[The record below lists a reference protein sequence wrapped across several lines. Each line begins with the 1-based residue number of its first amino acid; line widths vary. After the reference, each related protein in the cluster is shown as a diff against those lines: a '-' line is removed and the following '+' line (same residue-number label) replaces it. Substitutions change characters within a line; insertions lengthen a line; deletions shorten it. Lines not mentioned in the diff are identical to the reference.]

1 MKIGP
6 WKFGQEKQF
15 YLGVIDLIKKKK
27 KSVKS

>member
-27 KSVKS
+27 SVKS